1 MLGIKTINNVL
12 LSLHS
17 GCRVQTVENFK
28 AWALNEIQGLVDFD
42 KANWGS
48 GVFVD
53 DTLVFFGGYQL
64 RLDAEFTT
72 RFNEMSHLDTRA
84 NELLANPRLT
94 LNRDAYD
101 PEDTNQTFRRYV
113 LDPSGVRYGLYSG
126 VLDQRTGVFDGLVL
140 MRPTESPAFTEQE
153 RSTVESLAP
162 HLAQACAA
170 NRLERAQD
178 IIDSGRRAAYK
189 NLVCSRA
196 GLLIAAAPDATQML
210 LKAWPEWRGGR
221 LPAPLAEAIK
231 GITISGNVE
240 TQKVLR
246 LQTFVAHIHIDGDQ
260 VLVRLREPNVID
272 SLGQRELSVAQRF
285 AEGASYKEIAQAL
298 QISPSTVSNQLSVV
312 YAKLAVSNKI
322 ALRQEL
328 ERWR

>member
-1 MLGIKTINNVL
+1 
-12 LSLHS
+12 
-17 GCRVQTVENFK
+17 VQSVKNFK
-28 AWALNEIQGLVDFD
+28 AWALNEVKALVDFD

-48 GVFVD
+48 GAFVD
-53 DTLVFFGGYQL
+53 GTLVFFGVHMQG
-64 RLDAEFTT
+64 LDPEFVT
-72 RFNEMSHLDTRA
+72 RFNEMSHLDTKA
-84 NELLANPRLT
+84 NELLINSDRT
-94 LNRDAYD
+94 LNRDCHD
-101 PEDTNQTFRRYV
+101 PEDTDQTFRRFV

-126 VLDQRTGVFDGLVL
+126 VLDKSTGVFDGLVL
-140 MRPTESPAFTEQE
+140 MRSTESPAFTEEE

-178 IIDSGRRAAYK
+178 TIDSGRRAAYQ
-189 NLVCSRA
+189 NIVCSRE
-196 GLLIAAAPDATQML
+196 GLLIAADTDAAQML
-210 LKAWPEWRGGR
+210 LKEWPKWHGGR
-221 LPAPLAEAIK
+221 LPAPLAQAINA
-231 GITISGNVE
+231 ITISASVE
-240 TQKVLR
+240 MQQVLR

-260 VLVRLREPNVID
+260 VLLRLREPNVID
-272 SLGQRELSVAQRF
+272 SLGERELSVAQRF

-298 QISPSTVSNQLSVV
+298 QLSPSTVSNQLSVV